1 MEDKVKE
8 VTWEW
13 EADHGK
19 LLRQWNDL
27 NFTLTWDLYFKI
39 IFLSAVLRLHYRAA
53 RTQSEKPIYT
63 KRNEQVGLGWQ
74 QWRC

>member
-19 LLRQWNDL
+19 LLRKWNDL
-27 NFTLTWDLYFKI
+27 NFTLTWGDMTVSPVL
-39 IFLSAVLRLHYRAA
+39 IF
-53 RTQSEKPIYT
+53 
-63 KRNEQVGLGWQ
+63 
-74 QWRC
+74 